1 LTHRSRALDAAKQ
14 FILFTC
20 EQFNFLEVEGRLA
33 RAGLTTETLA
43 NLTFRHY
50 SSISNNIVKSFLI
63 CVNTRKVIMSANP
76 KADPALLAVPA
87 HAHGI
92 GGADFFTVRVEQ
104 KLEVAQGV
112 FWLQLAACDGA
123 PLPSFT
129 AGAHLT
135 VETPRG
141 GRRNYS
147 LCGDPADT
155 RRYQIAVK
163 RDSGGRGGSIS
174 MADDVHS
181 GQTLQVS
188 PPRNNF
194 ELAEQASQFIF
205 VAGGIGI
212 TPILSM
218 MRRLR
223 RLGSTFKLYYC
234 TRDEKSTAFQE
245 ELRAEFEAETVV
257 HHDRGDLAQA
267 LDLWPIFEKPL
278 PAHVYCCG
286 PKGLMDSV
294 ADMTGHWPSGTV
306 HFESFGV
313 DAKAFAA
320 NEPFTVRL
328 QQSGV
333 CVPVSADQRILEALR
348 AGGVRVTS
356 SCESGT
362 CGSCK
367 TGLVSGEVEHRDMV
381 LSDDEKATSIMVCV
395 SRARASSPELVLAL

>member
-1 LTHRSRALDAAKQ
+1 
-14 FILFTC
+14 
-20 EQFNFLEVEGRLA
+20 
-33 RAGLTTETLA
+33 
-43 NLTFRHY
+43 
-50 SSISNNIVKSFLI
+50 
-63 CVNTRKVIMSANP
+63 MSANP

-87 HAHGI
+87 NAQGI
-92 GGADFFTVRVEQ
+92 GEADFFTVRVEQ

-112 FWLQLAACDGA
+112 FWLQFAACDGA
-123 PLPSFT
+123 PLPPFT

-135 VETPRG
+135 VVTPRG

-155 RRYQIAVK
+155 HRYQIAVK

-174 MADDVHS
+174 MSDDVQS

-188 PPRNNF
+188 SPRNNF
-194 ELAEQASQFIF
+194 ELAEQASHFIF

-223 RLGSTFKLYYC
+223 HLGSTFKLYYC
-234 TRDEKSTAFQE
+234 TRDEKSTAFLD
-245 ELRAEFEAETVV
+245 ELRSEFEAETVV
-257 HHDRGDLAQA
+257 HHDHGDLAQA

-328 QQSGV
+328 EQSGV
-333 CVPVSADQRILEALR
+333 CVPVSADQSILEALR